1 MRITYRF
8 RLRLL
13 FSTLPLLAIA
23 SVGCHSGEKHFPH
36 GTAAT
41 STKQA
46 TPVNSSAIEELL
58 RSQVATGHLAELRW
72 PDFTDYQPLV
82 TKFYESGSYE
92 AAWVEGSVPTI
103 QALEVIKALQASE
116 SKGLD
121 PEDYD
126 GSRWAGRIAAL
137 NNSTPA
143 DVNNAVVQFELA
155 LTVSAMR
162 YVSDIHIGKVNP
174 QHFDFGINV
183 SEKKYDL
190 PLFLSEKLISASDV
204 PAVLDA
210 AEPPFLA
217 YQRTKVALQQYIQ
230 LAKNPNITPLPAV
243 DKPIAVGGTYSAT
256 PQLNAMLQM
265 LGDLPPGTSGEPNQ
279 TVIDT
284 RLSNA
289 LKKFQKRHGLT
300 QSGVLSKETVAQL
313 NVPMSS
319 RVRQLQDSLERYR
332 WLSPEFTQPPI
343 VVNIPEFRLR
353 AFDANHKVALRMNVV
368 VGKSFNHQTPIFTDT
383 LKYVVFRPYWNV
395 PPSIQRAEIVPSIQR
410 DRMYLAK
417 KNFEVT
423 DAKGNIVAT
432 GAVSD
437 EVLQG
442 LRSGRLMVRERPG
455 PKNSLGLAKFIF
467 PNSYNVYFHGTP
479 AQSLFA
485 QSRRDFSHG
494 CIRLESPADL
504 ADWVLRDKPEW
515 TVDRIKAA
523 MNTGRDNQQINL
535 TNPTPVLILY
545 VTAVVE
551 EDGDVYFFSDI
562 YGLDKSL
569 DAVLAKGYPFPG

>member
-1 MRITYRF
+1 MTYRS
-8 RLRLL
+8 RLCFLL
-13 FSTLPLLAIA
+13 CTLPLLAVSGA
-23 SVGCHSGEKHFPH
+23 GCHSGSAKHFQH
-36 GTAAT
+36 GTASP

-58 RSQVATGHLAELRW
+58 RSQIATGHVAELRW
-72 PDFTDYQPLV
+72 PDFSDYQALV

-92 AAWVEGSVPTI
+92 TAWTEGSVPTI

-137 NNSTPA
+137 NTSTPQN
-143 DVNNAVVQFELA
+143 VNNAVVQFELP
-155 LTVSAMR
+155 LTIAAMR
-162 YVSDIHIGKVNP
+162 YVSDIHIGRVNP

-183 SEKKYDL
+183 AEKKYDL
-190 PLFLSEKLISASDV
+190 PLFLSDKLVNASDV
-204 PAVLDA
+204 QAVLDA

-217 YQRTKVALQQYIQ
+217 YQRTKVALQQYLQ
-230 LAKNPNITPLPAV
+230 LAKNPAITALPAA
-243 DKPIAVGGTYSAT
+243 DKPIAMGGTYPAI
-256 PQLNAMLQM
+256 PQLTALLQM
-265 LGDLPPGTSGEPNQ
+265 LGDLPADASPSPTS
-279 TVIDT
+279 TAIDAP
-284 RLSNA
+284 LSNA
-289 LKKFQKRHGLT
+289 IKKFQKRHGLT
-300 QSGVLSKETVAQL
+300 QSGVLNKETITQL
-313 NVPMSS
+313 NVPMSA
-319 RVRQLQDSLERYR
+319 RVRQLQDALERYR
-332 WLSPEFTQPPI
+332 WLSPEFAQPPI
-343 VVNIPEFRLR
+343 VVNVPEFRLR
-353 AFDANHKVALRMNVV
+353 AFDANRSVALRMNVV
-368 VGKSFNHQTPIFTDT
+368 VGKSFNHQTPIFTDSM
-383 LKYVVFRPYWNV
+383 KYIVFRPYWNV
-395 PPSIQRAEIVPSIQR
+395 PPSIQRSEIVPSIQR

-423 DAKGNIVAT
+423 DASGKIVST

-467 PNSYNVYFHGTP
+467 PNSHNVYLHGTP

-504 ADWVLRDKPEW
+504 AAWVFRDRPEW
-515 TVDRIKAA
+515 TMDKIKAA

-535 TNPTPVLILY
+535 TNPIPVLILY
-545 VTAVVE
+545 VTAVVD
-551 EDGDVYFFSDI
+551 EDGEVFFFNDI
-562 YGLDKSL
+562 YGLDQSL
-569 DAVLAKGYPFPG
+569 EAVLAKGYPFPG

>member
-1 MRITYRF
+1 MTYRS
-8 RLRLL
+8 RPSLLLRAL
-13 FSTLPLLAIA
+13 SLLAVA
-23 SVGCHSGEKHFPH
+23 AAGCHSGPDKHFRH
-36 GTAAT
+36 GTVAA

-46 TPVNSSAIEELL
+46 TPVNTSAIEELL
-58 RSQVATGHLAELRW
+58 RSQIATGHLAELRW
-72 PDFTDYQPLV
+72 PDFSDYQALV

-92 AAWVEGSVPTI
+92 TAWMEGSVPTV

-137 NNSTPA
+137 NASTAENVNSTVA
-143 DVNNAVVQFELA
+143 QFDLA
-155 LTVSAMR
+155 LTVCTMR

-174 QHFDFGINV
+174 AHFDFGINV
-183 SEKKYDL
+183 AEKKYDL
-190 PLFLSEKLISASDV
+190 PLFLSEKLVGASDV
-204 PAVLDA
+204 QAILDA

-217 YQRTKVALQQYIQ
+217 YQRTKVALQQYLH
-230 LAKNPNITPLPAV
+230 LAKSPTITALPLV
-243 DKPIAVGGTYSAT
+243 DKPLAVGGAYSAI
-256 PQLNAMLQM
+256 PQLAALLQL
-265 LGDLPPGTSGEPNQ
+265 LGDMPEGAPPAT
-279 TVIDT
+279 TVIDAQ
-284 RLSNA
+284 LSNG

-300 QSGVLSKETVAQL
+300 QSGVLNKETITQL
-313 NVPMSS
+313 NVPMSA
-319 RVRQLQDSLERYR
+319 RVRQLQDALERYR
-332 WLSPEFTQPPI
+332 WLSPEFSQPPI

-353 AFDANHKVALRMNVV
+353 AFDANRAVALRMNVV
-368 VGKSFNHQTPIFTDT
+368 VGKSFNHQTPIFTDNM
-383 LKYVVFRPYWNV
+383 KYLVFRPYWNV
-395 PPSIQRAEIVPSIQR
+395 PPGIQRSEIVPSIQR

-423 DAKGNIVAT
+423 DATGNIVST
-432 GAVSD
+432 GEVSD

-442 LRSGRLMVRERPG
+442 LRSLRLMVRERPG
-455 PKNSLGLAKFIF
+455 SNNSLGLAKFIF
-467 PNSYNVYFHGTP
+467 PNTYNVYLHGTP

-504 ADWVLRDKPEW
+504 AAWVLRDKPEW
-515 TVDRIKAA
+515 TKDKIKAA
-523 MNTGRDNQQINL
+523 METGRDNQQINM
-535 TNPTPVLILY
+535 TNPIPVLILY

-551 EDGDVYFFSDI
+551 EDGGVYFFNDI
-562 YGLDKSL
+562 YGLDQSL

>member
-1 MRITYRF
+1 MTYRS
-8 RLRLL
+8 RLCFFL
-13 FSTLPLLAIA
+13 FTLPLLAVSGA
-23 SVGCHSGEKHFPH
+23 GCHSGSGKQFHH
-36 GTAAT
+36 GTAAA
-41 STKQA
+41 STKPP
-46 TPVNSSAIEELL
+46 TPVNSSAVEELL

-72 PDFTDYQPLV
+72 PDFSDYQALV
-82 TKFYESGSYE
+82 TKFYESTSYE
-92 AAWVEGSVPTI
+92 TAWTEGSVPTI
-103 QALEVIKALQASE
+103 QALEVIKALQACE

-137 NNSTPA
+137 DSSTA
-143 DVNNAVVQFELA
+143 ESVNNAVLQFDLA
-155 LTVSAMR
+155 LTISAMR

-183 SEKKYDL
+183 AEKKYDL
-190 PLFLSEKLISASDV
+190 PLFLSDKLVSASDV

-217 YQRTKVALQQYIQ
+217 YQRTKGALQQYLQ
-230 LAKNPNITPLPAV
+230 LAKNPTITTLPAA
-243 DKPIAVGGTYSAT
+243 DKPIAVGGTYSAI
-256 PQLNAMLQM
+256 PQLTALLQM
-265 LGDLPPGTSGEPNQ
+265 LGDLPAGTSPAPNL
-279 TVIDT
+279 TVIDAQ
-284 RLSNA
+284 LSNA

-300 QSGVLSKETVAQL
+300 QSGVLNKETITQL
-313 NVPMSS
+313 NVPMSA
-319 RVRQLQDSLERYR
+319 RVRQLQDALERYR
-332 WLSPEFTQPPI
+332 WLSPEFAQPPL

-353 AFDANHKVALRMNVV
+353 AFDANRTVALRMNVV
-368 VGKSFNHQTPIFTDT
+368 VGKSFNHQTPIFTDNM
-383 LKYVVFRPYWNV
+383 KYIVFRPYWNV
-395 PPSIQRAEIVPSIQR
+395 PPSIQRSEIVPSIQR

-423 DAKGNIVAT
+423 DASGKIVST

-467 PNSYNVYFHGTP
+467 PNSYNVYLHGTP
-479 AQSLFA
+479 AQSLFG

-504 ADWVLRDKPEW
+504 AAWVLRDKPEW
-515 TVDRIKAA
+515 TADRIKAA
-523 MNTGRDNQQINL
+523 MNTGRDNQQINF
-535 TNPTPVLILY
+535 TNPIPILILY
-545 VTAVVE
+545 VTAVVDE
-551 EDGDVYFFSDI
+551 SGEVFFYNDI